1 MNFNKKNIVLI
12 IGSILVIILVG
23 WYANQI
29 FLSKDTTTNKI
40 EAGVLVGKK
49 AVNFSL
55 PNLSDKS
62 VQLTDYRGSK
72 VFLNFWASWCP
83 PCKQEMPDI
92 QKLANNHEDIK
103 VVTINSQE
111 DKGTVL
117 DFLMKNKYTFT
128 TLLDKDGEIT
138 SQYLIRGIPTT
149 FIINEDGVIIEKV
162 SGALSYQKML
172 KLIES

>member
-1 MNFNKKNIVLI
+1 MNFNKKKIILI
-12 IGSILVIILVG
+12 IGLILIVISAA
-23 WYANQI
+23 WYANNN
-29 FLSKDTTTNKI
+29 LLNEDTSSSNI
-40 EAGVLVGKK
+40 ETGVLIGKK

-55 PNLSDKS
+55 PNLSDKT
-62 VQLTDYRGSK
+62 VQLTDFRGSK

-83 PCKQEMPDI
+83 PCRQEMPDI

-103 VVTINSQE
+103 VVTVNSQE

-117 DFLMKNKYTFT
+117 NFLMENKYNFT
-128 TLLDKDGEIT
+128 TLLDRDGEIT

-149 FIINEDGVIIEKV
+149 FIINEDGVIIKKV

-172 KLIES
+172 ELIEN